1 MQRSLGI
8 VDSAGVA
15 CFCRAKLFAA
25 FAFVGLL
32 SVVAVDPAGAVVG
45 PVRLPYPVAALTSG
59 NDQVVAATYDYH
71 REVRLM
77 SYRWSGRLRGPI
89 LYRPGCGDGEETDA
103 GLASVVLSPISG
115 GLFTVETSPTEI
127 SSNFA
132 HRSLSLQG
140 ASRRN
145 LACGPFDY
153 NPLSDLTA
161 KVGAGRVL
169 SATAHT
175 PANGDI
181 PESGVVAP
189 ATTDVADAITSTPL
203 FTVPGAFQMYAITA
217 TRIVLADAS
226 RSRYSVLDPTG
237 APVWQRSWQRTYA
250 PWKPQRFATA
260 ADDATLAL
268 GFDTTIELVSIESG
282 ATLATWPVT
291 GRSCACIAVHGNYV
305 AWIARRRVYVRALNG
320 THPSILATIPRGL
333 KAVTITAGPGG
344 IVWAADKALRGNLW
358 FASWSDVSRVTV

>member
-1 MQRSLGI
+1 MHRSLGI

-15 CFCRAKLFAA
+15 CFCRVKLVAA
-25 FAFVGLL
+25 FALVGLL
-32 SVVAVDPAGAVVG
+32 SVVAVDPARAVVG
-45 PVRLPYPVAALTSG
+45 PVRLPYPVAAVTSG
-59 NDQVVAATYDYH
+59 NDQIVAATYDYH

-153 NPLSDLTA
+153 NPLSDPTA

-169 SATAHT
+169 SATAHN

-203 FTVPGAFQMYAITA
+203 FTVPGAYHMYSIAP
-217 TRIVLADAS
+217 TRILLANGAGFSAVDAS
-226 RSRYSVLDPTG
+226 GT
-237 APVWQRSWQRTYA
+237 AIWQKSWPQIHE
-250 PWKPQRFATA
+250 PWTLNASSG
-260 ADDATLAL
+260 DNATLAL
-268 GFDTTIELVSIESG
+268 GTEKGIELVRMSDGVS
-282 ATLATWPVT
+282 LASWTETHW
-291 GRSCACIAVHGNYV
+291 SCACIAVHGNYV

-358 FASWSDVSRVTV
+358 FASWTDVSRVTV